1 MLAQALDIWGN
12 QSAIAMV
19 QKQKQHPNPHPNPNQ
34 EQKTGPEDR

>member
-1 MLAQALDIWGN
+1 MLAKGLDIWGN